1 MEIEDQND
9 YREQLLDWCKNIY
22 LYWDNMKPRFSKLF
36 DIKSLDEWEE
46 SCRILMDKLESDFEV
61 NLEDY
66 HKATRL
72 YEQWEILFNE
82 SKGYQEN
89 VESVE
94 RNNDSISF
102 SY

>member
-1 MEIEDQND
+1 
-9 YREQLLDWCKNIY
+9 
-22 LYWDNMKPRFSKLF
+22 MKPRFTKLF

-94 RNNDSISF
+94 RNNGSISF